1 MKSWTWQ
8 VALFSGLILGGQ
20 AAQAAQVSLADWCV
34 NVNGDTSTA
43 CNGAGSGGTTIDGSS
58 VSLANLD
65 LTLEPSSNTLGS
77 VTVTLNNAPNQ
88 YVSFYSDYDVAY
100 GLYGSFDDSI
110 SVQGALPGGV
120 SYSAKD
126 PSSSGASLPTGF
138 TLFDQFSN
146 NNLDNTNSVGVPSG
160 PPGECCDAAWAMA
173 LSGINGSGTVTFTV
187 SDTAPGSGFY
197 LQQTNT
203 DTQGSIYLSVSS
215 AIVSGPSGV
224 PEPSTF
230 ALGLGAIGMALAA
243 ARAKRSRA

>member
-138 TLFDQFSN
+138 TLFDQFS
-146 NNLDNTNSVGVPSG
+146 TIIWTTRTPSVC
-160 PPGECCDAAWAMA
+160 PPGLPVSAAMRRGRWPSAVSMA
-173 LSGINGSGTVTFTV
+173 
-187 SDTAPGSGFY
+187 
-197 LQQTNT
+197 Q
-203 DTQGSIYLSVSS
+203 
-215 AIVSGPSGV
+215 
-224 PEPSTF
+224 EP
-230 ALGLGAIGMALAA
+230 
-243 ARAKRSRA
+243 